1 MNLDDLLDALTP
13 ERYQTLKRGVE
24 LGKWDDGRS
33 LTEDER
39 STALQVLIAWDARY
53 KPEEERVGYL
63 PPKPGS
69 GSESDDDDI
78 IFRSRH

>member
-13 ERYQTLKRGVE
+13 ERYQSLKRGVE
-24 LGKWDDGRS
+24 LGKWEDGRR
-33 LTEDER
+33 LTDEER
-39 STALQVLIAWDARY
+39 ATALQVLIAWDARH

-63 PPKPGS
+63 PPKADA
-69 GSESDDDDI
+69 GSEGVEDDV